1 MYIFDTST
9 LIHMFRYYYRNRFPS
24 LWENFDNYISSGRII
39 SVREAFNEI
48 INGTEKEDLITWAN
62 LHKTEVFL
70 TPSEEEM
77 KYVSE
82 IFTNKHY
89 RQLISNNAILN
100 GKSQADPFIIAA
112 AKIKSACIVTLDG
125 FTPSGEIKE
134 HAPKIAFISKC
145 LNVDC
150 CNFEQ
155 FMAREDWKF

>member
-1 MYIFDTST
+1 
-9 LIHMFRYYYRNRFPS
+9 
-24 LWENFDNYISSGRII
+24 
-39 SVREAFNEI
+39 
-48 INGTEKEDLITWAN
+48 
-62 LHKTEVFL
+62 
-70 TPSEEEM
+70 M

-89 RQLISNNAILN
+89 QQLISNNAILN

-134 HAPKIAFISKC
+134 NAPKIAFISKC